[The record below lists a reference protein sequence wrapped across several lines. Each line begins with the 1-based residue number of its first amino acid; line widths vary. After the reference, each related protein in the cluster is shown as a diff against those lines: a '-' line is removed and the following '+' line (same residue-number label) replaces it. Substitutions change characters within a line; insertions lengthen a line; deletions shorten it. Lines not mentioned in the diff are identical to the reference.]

1 MSYFLETQALYQTL
15 HVAFNYNDYISKK
28 PGLISRVLKIGDFSD
43 SLSLPQFNATNI
55 SEHYYV
61 PGTTLTFNRYYSF
74 NPQNGLLRYILILP
88 PFD

>member
-61 PGTTLTFNRYYSF
+61 PGTTLYPAHKKIINHCLKTDLD
-74 NPQNGLLRYILILP
+74 G
-88 PFD
+88 